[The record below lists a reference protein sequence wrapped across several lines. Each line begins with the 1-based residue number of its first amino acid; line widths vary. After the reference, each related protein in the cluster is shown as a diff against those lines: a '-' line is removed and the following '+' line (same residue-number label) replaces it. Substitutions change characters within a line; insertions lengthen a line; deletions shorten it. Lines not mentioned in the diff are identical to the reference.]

1 MVVDA
6 PYIYRPN
13 ELDLNK
19 TNTLH
24 RFFPFL
30 GWMPKMTKETLTADL
45 IAGITGTIISI
56 PQSVAFA
63 MIAGLPPIYGFY
75 ASMIAP
81 PIAALFGS
89 SNQMI
94 SGPTTAISIMSF
106 AAIKH
111 FADPVNQL
119 NDFIMYSILIAFM
132 VGVIQLVM
140 GMIKM
145 GKLVN
150 FVSHSVVIG
159 FTAGAG
165 ILIAFKQL
173 KHVFGIHVPQG
184 TPLIGI
190 VQYISSHISEANWYV
205 FAVATGTLISA
216 LLIRLVLPKFY
227 MLLAMI
233 IGSLIAIF
241 IGAEA
246 HGIETVGEIT
256 KALPSF
262 EIPNITWDNLR
273 KLAPSAI
280 AIAILGL
287 VEAVAIARAIA
298 LRTRQTID
306 SNQEF
311 IGQGLANLVVS
322 FFSGYV
328 GSGSFTRSGVN
339 QQAGA
344 KTPMAAV
351 FAATFLVIVLVFF
364 KSYAAYLPK
373 PAMGGII
380 LLVGYNLIDFHH
392 IKQVIKS
399 SKRELVVLLVT
410 ALGTMFIPRL
420 EFAILLGVLTS
431 FVFYLERTSSPNIA
445 SMAVS
450 QNGHFMNVI
459 RDDSLNEC
467 PQVKVVRI
475 DGSMYYGSVEAVAEF
490 FADLV
495 ETDYTNVLIIA
506 RGINFIDLA
515 AAEWLSYEAKKW
527 EDKGGGL
534 YFANLKLVAQD
545 VLRNGGFYEKIGADH
560 FFDDKRTAIASIY
573 AKLDETICAN
583 CSVNVFKECKYSQ
596 ALGEG

>member
-1 MVVDA
+1 LSKAKV
-6 PYIYRPN
+6 I
-13 ELDLNK
+13 
-19 TNTLH
+19 H
-24 RFFPFL
+24 RFLPFL
-30 GWMPKMTKETLTADL
+30 EWLPKTTKATLTSDL

-63 MIAGLPPIYGFY
+63 MIAGLPPVYGFY

-111 FADPVNQL
+111 FADPSTQL
-119 NDFIMYSILIAFM
+119 NEFIMYSILIAFM
-132 VGVIQLVM
+132 VGVIQLIM
-140 GMIKM
+140 GIAKM

-190 VQYISSHISEANWYV
+190 VRYISAHISEANWYV
-205 FAVATGTLISA
+205 FAVAMGTLVSA
-216 LLIRLVLPKFY
+216 ILIRMVLPKFY

-233 IGSLIAIF
+233 IGSLIAVF

-246 HGIETVGEIT
+246 HGIETVGEIR
-256 KALPSF
+256 KALPPF
-262 EIPNITWDNLR
+262 EVPNITWENLR
-273 KLAPSAI
+273 KLAPSAL
-280 AIAILGL
+280 AISILGL

-322 FFSGYV
+322 FFNGYV

-344 KTPMAAV
+344 KSPLAAV

-392 IKQVIKS
+392 IKQVIRS
-399 SKRELVVLLVT
+399 SKRELIVLAVT

-431 FVFYLERTSSPNIA
+431 FFFYLERTSSPNIA
-445 SMAVS
+445 TMAVS
-450 QNGHFMNVI
+450 PSGNFKNII
-459 RDDSLNEC
+459 RDDSLQEC
-467 PQVKVVRI
+467 PQLKVIRI
-475 DGSMYYGSVEAVAEF
+475 DGSIYYGSVEAVSEF
-490 FADLV
+490 FAELNK
-495 ETDYTNVLIIA
+495 TDYKHVLIIA

-515 AAEWLSYEAKKW
+515 AAEWLSYEAEKW
-527 EDKGGGL
+527 KEKGGGL

-545 VLRNGGFYEKIGADH
+545 VLRKGGFYDKIGAEN
-560 FFDDKRTAIASIY
+560 FFVDKRMAIASIY
-573 AKLDETICAN
+573 AQLDKDICAS
-583 CSVNVFKECKYSQ
+583 CDVRVFRECK
-596 ALGEG
+596 

>member
-1 MVVDA
+1 
-6 PYIYRPN
+6 
-13 ELDLNK
+13 
-19 TNTLH
+19 
-24 RFFPFL
+24 
-30 GWMPKMTKETLTADL
+30 MTKSTLIADL
-45 IAGITGTIISI
+45 IAGMTGTIISI

-63 MIAGLPPIYGFY
+63 MIAGLPPVYGFY

-106 AAIKH
+106 AAIKQ
-111 FADPVNQL
+111 FADPTAEL
-119 NDFIMYSILIAFM
+119 PEFIMYSILIAFM

-140 GMIKM
+140 GIIKM

-184 TPLIGI
+184 TPLVGI
-190 VQYISSHISEANWYV
+190 VQYISAHISEANWYV
-205 FAVATGTLISA
+205 FTVAMGTLVSA
-216 LLIRLVLPKFY
+216 ILIRMVLPKFY

-233 IGSLIAIF
+233 IGSLIAVF

-256 KALPSF
+256 QALPPF
-262 EIPNITWDNLR
+262 EMPNITWGNLK
-273 KLAPSAI
+273 KLAPSAL

-322 FFSGYV
+322 FFNGYV

-392 IKQVIKS
+392 IKQVIRS
-399 SKRELVVLLVT
+399 SKRELIVLAVT

-420 EFAILLGVLTS
+420 EFAIILGVLTS
-431 FVFYLERTSSPNIA
+431 FIFYLERTSSPNIA
-445 SMAVS
+445 TMAVGES
-450 QNGHFMNVI
+450 GNFMNII
-459 RDDSLNEC
+459 RDESLKEC
-467 PQVKVVRI
+467 PQLKIIRI
-475 DGSMYYGSVEAVAEF
+475 DGSIYYGSVEAVGDF
-490 FADLV
+490 FAKLNKS
-495 ETDYTNVLIIA
+495 DYKHVLIIA
-506 RGINFIDLA
+506 RGVNFIDLA
-515 AAEWLSYEAKKW
+515 AAEWLSYEVEKW
-527 EDKGGGL
+527 KEKGGGL
-534 YFANLKLVAQD
+534 YFANLKIVAQD
-545 VLRNGGFYEKIGADH
+545 VLRDGGFYEKIGPEN
-560 FFDDKRTAIASIY
+560 FFSDKRTAISTIY
-573 AKLDETICAN
+573 SKLDADICAS
-583 CSVNVFKECKYSQ
+583 CDVKVFRECK
-596 ALGEG
+596 

>member
-1 MVVDA
+1 
-6 PYIYRPN
+6 
-13 ELDLNK
+13 
-19 TNTLH
+19 
-24 RFFPFL
+24 
-30 GWMPKMTKETLTADL
+30 MPKLTKETISADL

-106 AAIKH
+106 TAIKH
-111 FADPVNQL
+111 FADPTAQL
-119 NDFIMYSILIAFM
+119 PEFVMYSILIAFM

-140 GMIKM
+140 GFAKM

-173 KHVFGIHVPQG
+173 KHVFGIGVPQG
-184 TPLIGI
+184 TPMLGI
-190 VQYISSHISEANWYV
+190 VQYISSHFNETNWYV
-205 FAVATGTLISA
+205 FAVAMGTLVSA
-216 LLIRLVLPKFY
+216 VLIKMVLPKFY

-241 IGAEA
+241 IGAEE
-246 HGIETVGEIT
+246 HGIETVGTIGSVIPPL
-256 KALPSF
+256 AM
-262 EIPNITWDNLR
+262 PNITWENIM
-273 KLAPSAI
+273 KLAPSAL

-287 VEAVAIARAIA
+287 VEAVAIARSIA
-298 LRTRQTID
+298 LRTRQTIN

-311 IGQGLANLVVS
+311 IGQGLANLIVS

-351 FAATFLVIVLVFF
+351 FAAVFLAVVLLFF
-364 KSYAAYLPK
+364 ASYAAYLPK

-392 IKQVIKS
+392 IKSLIRS
-399 SKRELVVLLVT
+399 SNRELIVFLIT
-410 ALGTMFIPRL
+410 ALGTMFIPNL
-420 EFAILLGVLTS
+420 EYALILGVFASLI
-431 FVFYLERTSSPNIA
+431 FYMERTSNPNIA
-445 SMAVS
+445 SMAITEKG
-450 QNGHFMNVI
+450 NFINII
-459 RDDSLNEC
+459 REESLSEC
-467 PQVKVVRI
+467 PQIKIVRI
-475 DGSMYYGSVEAVAEF
+475 DGSIYFGSLEKVSNYFSNLYEN
-490 FADLV
+490 
-495 ETDYTNVLIIA
+495 TDYKHLLVIA
-506 RGINFIDLA
+506 RGVNLIDLA
-515 AAEWLSYEAKKW
+515 ASEWLVHEAKKW
-527 EDKGGGL
+527 QDKGGGL
-534 YFANLKLVAQD
+534 YFVNLKLIAQD
-545 VLRNGGFYEKIGADH
+545 VLRKGGAYDEIGDEY
-560 FFDDKRTAIASIY
+560 FFPDKRAAISNIY
-573 AKLDETICAN
+573 NTLDKDICAS
-583 CSVNVFKECKYSQ
+583 CEIRTFRECK
-596 ALGEG
+596 E

>member
-1 MVVDA
+1 
-6 PYIYRPN
+6 
-13 ELDLNK
+13 
-19 TNTLH
+19 
-24 RFFPFL
+24 
-30 GWMPKMTKETLTADL
+30 MTKSTLTSDL

-63 MIAGLPPIYGFY
+63 MIAGLPPVYGFY

-111 FADPVNQL
+111 FADPTAEL
-119 NDFIMYSILIAFM
+119 PEFIMYSILIAFM
-132 VGVIQLVM
+132 VGIIQLLM
-140 GMIKM
+140 GIAKM

-205 FAVATGTLISA
+205 FAVAMGTLISA
-216 LLIRLVLPKFY
+216 ILIKMVLPKFY

-233 IGSLIAIF
+233 IGSLIALF

-256 KALPSF
+256 RALPPF
-262 EIPNITWDNLR
+262 EVPNITWENLR
-273 KLAPSAI
+273 KLAPSAL

-322 FFSGYV
+322 FFNGYV

-392 IKQVIKS
+392 IKQVIRS
-399 SKRELVVLLVT
+399 SKRELVVLAVT

-431 FVFYLERTSSPNIA
+431 FIFYLERTSSPNIA
-445 SMAVS
+445 TMAVGES
-450 QNGHFMNVI
+450 GNFKNII
-459 RDDSLNEC
+459 RDDSLQEC
-467 PQVKVVRI
+467 PQLKVIRI
-475 DGSMYYGSVEAVAEF
+475 DGSIYYGSVEAVAEF
-490 FADLV
+490 FAELNK
-495 ETDYTNVLIIA
+495 TDYKHVLIIA

-515 AAEWLSYEAKKW
+515 AAEWLSYEAEKW
-527 EDKGGGL
+527 KEKGGGL

-545 VLRNGGFYEKIGADH
+545 VLRKGGFYDKIGAEN
-560 FFDDKRTAIASIY
+560 FFTDKRAAVATIY
-573 AKLDETICAN
+573 SKLDKDICAS
-583 CSVNVFKECKYSQ
+583 CDVRVFRECK
-596 ALGEG
+596 

>member
-1 MVVDA
+1 
-6 PYIYRPN
+6 
-13 ELDLNK
+13 
-19 TNTLH
+19 
-24 RFFPFL
+24 
-30 GWMPKMTKETLTADL
+30 MPKMTKETLTSDL

-63 MIAGLPPIYGFY
+63 MIAGLPPVYGFY

-106 AAIKH
+106 AAIKN
-111 FADPVNQL
+111 FADPTSQL
-119 NDFIMYSILIAFM
+119 DDFVMLSILMAFM

-140 GMIKM
+140 GFAKM

-190 VQYISSHISEANWYV
+190 VKYIATHISEANWYV
-205 FAVATGTLISA
+205 FAVAMGTLISA
-216 LLIRLVLPKFY
+216 ILIRLVLPKFY

-246 HGIETVGEIT
+246 HGIETVGEIK
-256 KALPSF
+256 KALPPF
-262 EIPNITWDNLR
+262 EVPNITWENMR
-273 KLAPSAI
+273 KLAPSAL

-322 FFSGYV
+322 FFKGYV

-392 IKQVIKS
+392 IKQVIRS
-399 SKRELVVLLVT
+399 SKRELIVLAVT

-431 FVFYLERTSSPNIA
+431 FVFYLERTSSPHIA
-445 SMAVS
+445 TMAVAPTG
-450 QNGHFMNVI
+450 NFVNI
-459 RDDSLNEC
+459 KRDTSLAEC
-467 PQVKVVRI
+467 PQLKIIRI
-475 DGSMYYGSVEAVAEF
+475 DGSMYYGSVESVAEY
-490 FADLV
+490 FADLGKT
-495 ETDYTNVLIIA
+495 EYKHVLIIC

-515 AAEWLSYEAKKW
+515 AAEWLSYEAEKW
-527 EDKGGGL
+527 KEKGGGL

-545 VLRNGGFYEKIGADH
+545 VLRKGGFYDKIGPEY
-560 FFDDKRTAIASIY
+560 FFTDKREAISSIF
-573 AKLDETICAN
+573 KRLDKDICAS
-583 CSVNVFKECKYSQ
+583 CEVRVFKECQSI
-596 ALGEG
+596 

>member
-1 MVVDA
+1 
-6 PYIYRPN
+6 
-13 ELDLNK
+13 
-19 TNTLH
+19 
-24 RFFPFL
+24 
-30 GWMPKMTKETLTADL
+30 MTKSTLTSDL

-63 MIAGLPPIYGFY
+63 MIAGLPPVYGFY

-111 FADPVNQL
+111 FADPMTQL
-119 NDFIMYSILIAFM
+119 DEFVMYSILIAFM
-132 VGVIQLVM
+132 VGIIQLVM
-140 GMIKM
+140 GIAKM

-190 VQYISSHISEANWYV
+190 VKYIATHISEANWYV
-205 FAVATGTLISA
+205 FAVAMGTLVSA

-246 HGIETVGEIT
+246 HGIETVGEI
-256 KALPSF
+256 KRALPPF
-262 EIPNITWDNLR
+262 EVPNITWENLR
-273 KLAPSAI
+273 KLAPSAL

-322 FFSGYV
+322 FFNGYV

-392 IKQVIKS
+392 IKQVIRS
-399 SKRELVVLLVT
+399 SKRELIVLAVT

-420 EFAILLGVLTS
+420 EYAILLGVLTS
-431 FVFYLERTSSPNIA
+431 FIFYLERTSSPHIATMVVAPEGNFINIE
-445 SMAVS
+445 
-450 QNGHFMNVI
+450 
-459 RDDSLNEC
+459 RDKHLQEC
-467 PQVKVVRI
+467 PQLKVIRI
-475 DGSMYYGSVEAVAEF
+475 DGSLYYGSVESVAEY
-490 FADLV
+490 FAELG
-495 ETDYTNVLIIA
+495 ETDYKHVLVIA

-515 AAEWLSYEAKKW
+515 AAEWLSYEAEKW
-527 EDKGGGL
+527 KEKGGGL
-534 YFANLKLVAQD
+534 YFANLKMVAQD
-545 VLRNGGFYEKIGADH
+545 VLRKGGFYEKIGPEN
-560 FFDDKRTAIASIY
+560 FFTDKRQAVATIY
-573 AKLDETICAN
+573 SKLDKDICAS
-583 CSVNVFKECKYSQ
+583 CDVRVFRECKR
-596 ALGEG
+596 